1 MSHRSSEFLGILKR
15 TEELLRELVYVNRIK
30 ISNLFLIY
38 LNYLNYL
45 KYLKYLINFF
55 YNFIQKHSIELQS
68 VIYAWRC
75 NGAVCWY
82 SNQH

>member
-1 MSHRSSEFLGILKR
+1 MSHRSPEFLGILKR

-38 LNYLNYL
+38 LNYS
-45 KYLKYLINFF
+45 KYLINFL

-75 NGAVCWY
+75 NRAVCWY
-82 SNQH
+82 PIQH